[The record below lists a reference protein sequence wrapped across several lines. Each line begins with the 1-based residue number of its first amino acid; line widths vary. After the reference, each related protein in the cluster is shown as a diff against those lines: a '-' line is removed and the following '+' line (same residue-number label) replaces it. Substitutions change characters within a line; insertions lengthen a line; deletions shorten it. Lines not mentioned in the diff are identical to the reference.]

1 MWAKVS
7 LFVFVFR
14 LLAKNSAANKS
25 KLPARKGGHDHVQ
38 GNHFDAQFNRSCG
51 RPNAADSLVTS
62 VTFSAPISLLI

>member
-25 KLPARKGGHDHVQ
+25 KLPARKGVTIM
-38 GNHFDAQFNRSCG
+38 FKEIILMRSSIG
-51 RPNAADSLVTS
+51 VVAAPTRLTHWSRQ
-62 VTFSAPISLLI
+62 